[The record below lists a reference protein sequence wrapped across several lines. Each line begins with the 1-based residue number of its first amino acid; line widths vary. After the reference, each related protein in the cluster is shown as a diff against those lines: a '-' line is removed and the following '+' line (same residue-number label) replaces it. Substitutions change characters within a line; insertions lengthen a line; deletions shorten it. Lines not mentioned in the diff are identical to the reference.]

1 MDTTEIKAAIA
12 ALSTEDRAKLIA
24 ELTAKPARVRTN
36 AGVLYKVGDSVTV
49 LATAD
54 VPKKW
59 LGKTLVITN
68 IGTDRYYL
76 DNPDHPGVKHKSV
89 WPLFSDVTSAV

>member
-1 MDTTEIKAAIA
+1 MNATEIKVAIE
-12 ALSTEDRAKLIA
+12 ALSAEDRAKLIT
-24 ELTAKPARVRTN
+24 ELTAKPKTN
-36 AGVLYKVGDSVTV
+36 TKAAHKVGDAVTV

-59 LGKTLVITN
+59 IGKTLVITN

-89 WPLFSDVTSAV
+89 WPKFEDVASAV